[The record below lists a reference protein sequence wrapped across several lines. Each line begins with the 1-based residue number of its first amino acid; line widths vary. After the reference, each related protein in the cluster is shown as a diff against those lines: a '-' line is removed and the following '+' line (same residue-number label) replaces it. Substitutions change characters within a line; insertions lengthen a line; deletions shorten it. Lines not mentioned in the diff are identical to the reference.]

1 MDWHTAQ
8 IAFMVALFIV
18 LGIGGLV
25 GMYVAYTTMWSDRWT
40 VRRDHSDSS

>member
-8 IAFMVALFIV
+8 IVFMVVLFIV
-18 LGIGGLV
+18 LGIGGLI